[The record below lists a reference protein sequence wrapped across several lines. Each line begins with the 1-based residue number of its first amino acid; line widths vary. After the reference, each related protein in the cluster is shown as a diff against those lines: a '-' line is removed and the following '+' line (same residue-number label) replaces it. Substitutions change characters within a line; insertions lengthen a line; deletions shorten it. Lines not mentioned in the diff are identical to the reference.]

1 MNDNSF
7 TLGTGAGGPATVSI
21 DNQHCTGEIHLH
33 GATVTAWQPKGE
45 QPVLWLSGSSAFDGD
60 SPIRGGVPICL
71 PWFGPGR
78 DGDRQP
84 AHGWARLSEW
94 EFVGADDVE
103 AGTCATFV
111 LQRDGLELRY
121 QVTMGERLEIALD
134 VTNIGQEAVEI
145 EEALHTYLAVGD
157 ISRVSLSGLEGVDY
171 VDKTAGGTVVTQDGD
186 ITFDGETDRVYL
198 TSANVTVSDPAGGRK
213 LLVQSQGARNTV
225 VWNPGPAKA
234 AAMPDFGDD
243 EWTQMVC
250 VEAANALDNFYR
262 LQPGG
267 THSIAQKV
275 SVV

>member
-1 MNDNSF
+1 MNDNTF
-7 TLGTGAGGPATVSI
+7 TLGTGAGGLATVTI
-21 DNQHCTGEIHLH
+21 DNQYCTGEIHLH

-45 QPVLWLSGSSAFDGD
+45 RPVLWLSGSSAFDDD

-78 DGDRQP
+78 SADRQP
-84 AHGWARLSEW
+84 SHGWARLSQW
-94 EFVGADDVE
+94 QFVGAEDVE
-103 AGTCATFV
+103 AGTLATFV

-121 QVTMGERLEIALD
+121 HVTMGEWLELALD
-134 VTNIGQEAVEI
+134 VTNIGQQAVEI

-157 ISRVSLSGLEGVDY
+157 IRQVSLSGLDGVDY
-171 VDKTAGGTVVTQDGD
+171 VDKTADAAVVSQEGD

-225 VWNPGPAKA
+225 VWNPGPVKA
-234 AAMPDFGDD
+234 EAMPDFGDD

-250 VEAANALDNFYR
+250 VEAANALDDCYR